1 MIKHIFVSEIDR
13 TNLSQ
18 LKTVQ
23 GPARDTVDYA
33 KVVVHKPWGYEYLMF
48 ENDFVAIW
56 ILHLKKGEAT
66 SMHCHPRKK
75 SSLIVLSG
83 KVLASTLNEWFELT
97 ELGGLIYEAGVF
109 HTTKALTDDVFVME
123 IETPPLKK
131 DLVRLKDSYGREG
144 KGYEGKK
151 EMSRDLS
158 RFKYVFFDLKTLK
171 NQPQKPI
178 NNTLISFKVCSL
190 DCLDKEI
197 DRKKNKVYSVVEEKV
212 IDNNDK
218 SLFGVGSIFEAD
230 SLENHHGIRLFKNCL
245 LLILERK
252 KR

>member
-1 MIKHIFVSEIDR
+1 MIKRIFVSEIDR

-18 LKTVQ
+18 LKTVE
-23 GPARDTVDYA
+23 GPARDTVDYSRI
-33 KVVVHKPWGYEYLMF
+33 VVHKPWGYEYLMF
-48 ENDFVAIW
+48 ENDFVAVW

-83 KVLASTLNEWFELT
+83 KVLASTLSEWFEPE

-131 DLVRLKDSYGREG
+131 DLVRLKDAYGREG

-151 EMSRDLS
+151 QMSGDLAK
-158 RFKYVFFDLKTLK
+158 FKYVFFDQKAIR
-171 NQPQKPI
+171 NQDQKAI
-178 NNTLISFKVCSL
+178 NNALISFKICNS
-190 DCLDKEI
+190 DCLNNEI
-197 DRKKNKVYSVVEEKV
+197 DIKSKMIYSVLEEKV
-212 IDNNDK
+212 IENDQR
-218 SLFGVGSIFEAD
+218 SFFGVGNIFEAD
-230 SLENHHGIRLFKNCL
+230 SLKNHQEIRLFKNCL
-245 LLILERK
+245 LLTIERK